1 MCKGSLQCEPAWS
14 AEGVW
19 ASQLYIVPVFFVCFK
34 IKKVRSNYRGRGKS
48 GLALVWLCEWPIR
61 EEAQLI
67 HFEFTSS
74 FSQGNVKLRRIDGQ
88 VEFGC
93 FYWRNLSL
101 YLINFWS

>member
-14 AEGVW
+14 AEGFR
-19 ASQLYIVPVFFVCFK
+19 ACQLYIVPVSFVCFK
-34 IKKVRSNYRGRGKS
+34 INKVRSNYRGRGMS
-48 GLALVWLCEWPIR
+48 DLALVWLCEWPIR

-74 FSQGNVKLRRIDGQ
+74 VLQENVKLQRIDGQ
-88 VEFGC
+88 VKFGC